1 MYEINMD
8 KLHEYYSL
16 KEYRENGVCEGYYIV
31 DKQGDIVP
39 DADGASPKMACGYLL
54 RKSGRAG
61 KFSGSSLL
69 CSTTHH
75 RHHTA

>member
-39 DADGASPKMACGYLL
+39 DADGASPKMAWEMLSWIL
-54 RKSGRAG
+54 TEEIWAGRQV
-61 KFSGSSLL
+61 F
-69 CSTTHH
+69 
-75 RHHTA
+75 RQ